1 MSGAGENSIVE
12 RMAREMLDRDGA
24 EARGIARERAELD
37 EQLGDRRS
45 AAKWFFISE
54 EIDRLQKSG
63 AAPDTKQ
70 R

>member
-12 RMAREMLDRDGA
+12 RVAREMLDRDGA

-37 EQLGDRRS
+37 DRLGDRRS
-45 AAKWFFISE
+45 AAMWFFIPE